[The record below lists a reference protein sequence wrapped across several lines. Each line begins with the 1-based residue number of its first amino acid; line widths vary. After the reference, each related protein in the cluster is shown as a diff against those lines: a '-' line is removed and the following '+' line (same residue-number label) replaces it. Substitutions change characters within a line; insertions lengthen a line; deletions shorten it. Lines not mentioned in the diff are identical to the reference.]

1 MGLRQNEILKN
12 IEGISERI
20 SAIRFY
26 KKNISALK
34 RFSCAT
40 WTSRQHVI
48 VAIQAGNMTGFAESI
63 ISVNDPNISLEDWCK
78 CGAELIEL
86 SVSEAIRENRKH
98 QDQWQEQLIE
108 MFEMALLDL
117 GGKIKGVTA
126 IQLLGLS
133 EQNAKPVCGVHVIL
147 SDNVEEVAKST
158 KWALENDKASYIKVK
173 LFGKTELD
181 ESIIKTVRSICPSE
195 RTVLIG
201 DVNCG
206 YRSEKEKRAL
216 EWIAQQLKVLKNAGL
231 DACEDPG
238 FLEIPEWV
246 SLQKKLPDLAL
257 IPDYPMRHSRKS
269 VNQICEGMGKIYNIH
284 PDSAGS
290 VIDAVVLAERIRQL
304 GAELMIGDDSLVGP
318 SASIWQQIASA
329 LGARWVEATEKREES
344 DFYYRCVRSL
354 ATDSTRN
361 PICIHWSSGFGI
373 DLDLIKLQEEAD
385 EVKEVTK

>member
-181 ESIIKTVRSICPSE
+181 ESIIKTVRSICPSQ

-206 YRSEKEKRAL
+206 YRPEKEKRAL

-269 VNQICEGMGKIYNIH
+269 VSQICEGMGKIYNIH

-290 VIDAVVLAERIRQL
+290 VIDAVVLAERIR
-304 GAELMIGDDSLVGP
+304 
-318 SASIWQQIASA
+318 
-329 LGARWVEATEKREES
+329 
-344 DFYYRCVRSL
+344 
-354 ATDSTRN
+354 
-361 PICIHWSSGFGI
+361 
-373 DLDLIKLQEEAD
+373 
-385 EVKEVTK
+385 